1 VQLVPLSQMT
11 VHKNRSLVAALAAV
25 GASLIAVNPMN
36 PSAELPNAQHQAVKL
51 TSGEEPWSQVV
62 AAAEINLSDLQMNAS
77 TASTELST
85 ASGIFSGE
93 FTGQISTAFTGFE
106 TGVQNAI
113 DGGFYGSDDDYVEG
127 LFPGVINAGPDA
139 PYTSIGTLAEVS
151 NALQAGDSEQAFS
164 YLDTYFLE
172 TLDHTLKPLLSPL
185 LDETSGYGANATT
198 TLSIPVELSQLQTN
212 LLETFGTYNEL
223 KAFGDATLSPFLG
236 AGFGLS
242 QDIGNIQTDLAGGD
256 YSQALT
262 YLTNL
267 PSDVTGDFL
276 NGFPSAA
283 EPFTGLISF
292 SVNPA
297 DASILQDLLV
307 VWPEQ
312 LGQALTES
320 TSAAAAEAVT
330 TSAPDLLGGLLSF

>member
-11 VHKNRSLVAALAAV
+11 VHENRLLVAALAAV
-25 GASLIAVNPMN
+25 GASLIAANPMT
-36 PSAELPNAQHQAVKL
+36 PSADLSNVAHQAVKL
-51 TSGEEPWSQVV
+51 TAGEETWSEVV
-62 AAAEINLSDLQMNAS
+62 AASEGYLSDLQTNAA

-85 ASGIFSGE
+85 ASGNLSGE
-93 FTGQISTAFTGFE
+93 FGGQFSTALAGFD

-113 DGGFYGSDDDYVEG
+113 DGGWYGSDDGYVEG
-127 LFPGVINAGPDA
+127 LFPGTIVGGPDS
-139 PYTSIGTLAEVS
+139 PFTSIGTLAEIS

-164 YLDTYFLE
+164 DVDTYFLE
-172 TLDHTLKPLLSPL
+172 LLDHTLKPLLSTL
-185 LDETSGYGANATT
+185 LDETSHGPT

-212 LLETFGTYNEL
+212 LLETFGNYNEL

-236 AGFGLS
+236 ASFGFT
-242 QDIGNIQTDLAGGD
+242 QDLDTIATDLSGGD
-256 YSQALT
+256 YTQALT
-262 YLTNL
+262 DLTNL

-276 NGFPSAA
+276 NGFPSTA
-283 EPFTGLISF
+283 EPFTGLLSF
-292 SVNPA
+292 SDNPA

-312 LGQALTES
+312 LASALTES

-330 TSAPDLLGGLLSF
+330 TSAPDLLTGLLSF